1 MLSLFQQFLAV
12 MSKKEQVLDDHEH
25 EVNTD
30 AKEMEAVEKQ
40 GHMKDIPESSTQ
52 GEARGMTGNSGP
64 LLLPLLDQGS
74 SKGIMRCDLIL

>member
-30 AKEMEAVEKQ
+30 AKEMEAMEKQ
-40 GHMKDIPESSTQ
+40 GHMKDIPESSAQ
-52 GEARGMTGNSGP
+52 GEARGMTGNSAPPP
-64 LLLPLLDQGS
+64 LLLPLLD
-74 SKGIMRCDLIL
+74 